1 MIQMKILRSIIPV
14 FVLLLA
20 VTGCNRIKTDDA
32 VYCVQ
37 LDPLE
42 KVFKEQLYFVE
53 NGDTAAVA
61 KGETASF
68 QWVFRSVYPVKN
80 LKIEVGDLTSGNQR
94 IPANLKAFVGYV
106 KAPYKCHTCG
116 SEQLP
121 QRDFYDPVSDLFP
134 DPLPDIETIDVSA
147 MSNQPV
153 WVSYTVPRDA
163 PGGVYTADVTL
174 SGEIS
179 GQPFSLR
186 KQVAAKVYDVT
197 LPEQTLWVTNWHFPE
212 YLHKMNGGQPVEPYS
227 ERYWELLKA
236 LANTMRDHGQNTYL
250 ISPLKLCDVTVSG
263 TQYTFDFTHFD
274 EMVELFIREGNLR
287 RIEGEHIATPARS
300 QVALPNVH
308 VPAGNGVFKEM
319 TIDNDTA
326 RIFLSQFIPA
336 LFSHLKG
343 KGWER
348 MYLQHLSDEP
358 NNPQSYNE
366 LVRYV
371 KTLEPDMKVIEAT
384 ILADKVGNSV
394 DIHVPIIWSYQTN
407 EAFYKAQQEA
417 GKEVWYYISCDDPQ
431 GKYANRFYE
440 RELIQTRLLHW
451 FNYRYHITGYLHW
464 GLNYWM
470 NVSGD
475 ASLYFDNESGL
486 PSGDVCIVYPEYG
499 KVYGSI
505 RFETMR
511 DGIAD
516 YELLKLLEKKDPAK
530 AAQLAGSIIRS
541 YDRYDT
547 DIALFR
553 AKRVKLLEWL
563 SE

>member
-1 MIQMKILRSIIPV
+1 
-14 FVLLLA
+14 VLLLA

-53 NGDTAAVA
+53 NGDTTAVA
-61 KGETASF
+61 KGETVSF
-68 QWVFRSVYPVKN
+68 QWVFRSIYPVKN
-80 LKIEVGDLTSGNQR
+80 LKIEAGDLTDGNR
-94 IPANLKAFVGYV
+94 CIPAGLKAFVGYV
-106 KAPYKCHTCG
+106 KAPYNCHTCG

-121 QRDFYDPVSDLFP
+121 QRDFYDPVSNLFP
-134 DPLPDIETIDVSA
+134 DPLLDIETVDVSA

-153 WVSYTVPRDA
+153 WVSYTVPHDLS
-163 PGGVYTADVTL
+163 GGVYTADVTL

-197 LPEQTLWVTNWHFPE
+197 LPEQTLWVTNWYFPE
-212 YLHKMNGGQPVEPYS
+212 YLHKMNGDQPVEPYS
-227 ERYWELLKA
+227 ERYWELLKE
-236 LANTMRDHGQNTYL
+236 LAHIMRDHGQNTYL
-250 ISPLKLCDVTVSG
+250 ISPLKLCDITVSG
-263 TQYTFDFTHFD
+263 TRYAFDFTRFD
-274 EMVELFIREGNLR
+274 ETVELFIREGNLR
-287 RIEGEHIATPARS
+287 RIEGEHLAGAKTAIPD
-300 QVALPNVH
+300 
-308 VPAGNGVFKEM
+308 VPVGNGVFKSM
-319 TIDNDTA
+319 TLDNDTA
-326 RIFLSQFIPA
+326 RTFLSQFIPA
-336 LFSHLKG
+336 LFSHLKS
-343 KGWER
+343 KGWDG
-348 MYLQHLSDEP
+348 MYLQHLADEP
-358 NNPQSYNE
+358 TDPQSYNA
-366 LVRYV
+366 LAKYV
-371 KTLEPDMKVIEAT
+371 KMLEPDMKVIEAT
-384 ILADKVGNSV
+384 ILAGKVENSV
-394 DIHVPIIWSYQTN
+394 DVHVPIIWSYQTD

-417 GKEVWYYISCDDPQ
+417 GKEVWFYISCDDPQ

-440 RELIQTRLLHW
+440 RELIQTRLLQW
-451 FNYRYHITGYLHW
+451 FNYRYNITGYLHW

-475 ASLYFDNESGL
+475 AALYFDNHSGL

-505 RFETMR
+505 RLKAQR

-516 YELLKLLEKKDPAK
+516 YELLRLLEKKDPAK
-530 AAQLAGSIIRS
+530 AAQLAASVIHS

-547 DIALFR
+547 EIASFR
-553 AKRVKLLEWL
+553 AKRVQLLEWL